1 MNSDLRQAGDR
12 RADMIESIPR
22 MAGELP
28 TDELQGRL
36 REFASAREW
45 DKFHTP
51 KNLAMALAGESGE
64 LLELFQWQTPEES
77 VQFGRDPVNRS
88 RVGAELADILIYA
101 LRMADV
107 LGVDLAAAVSD
118 KIDLNEIRY
127 PIEQARGSAR
137 KYSDMSDEVK
147 T

>member
-1 MNSDLRQAGDR
+1 MTPN
-12 RADMIESIPR
+12 
-22 MAGELP
+22 LP
-28 TDELQGRL
+28 TDDLQRRL
-36 REFASAREW
+36 REFASSRDW
-45 DKFHTP
+45 VQFHTP

-64 LLELFQWQTPEES
+64 LLELFQWLTPDES
-77 VQFGRDPVNRS
+77 VQFGKDPVNRS

-107 LGVDLAAAVSD
+107 MGVDLAAAIAA

-127 PIEQARGSAR
+127 PIDYAKGNTR
-137 KYSDMSDEVK
+137 KYTEMSDEVK